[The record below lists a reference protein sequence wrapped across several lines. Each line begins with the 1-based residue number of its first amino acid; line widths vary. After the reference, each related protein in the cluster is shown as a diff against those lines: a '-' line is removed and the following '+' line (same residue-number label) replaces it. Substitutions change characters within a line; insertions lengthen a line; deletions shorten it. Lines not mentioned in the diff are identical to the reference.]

1 MRMRN
6 WIKKPVVSALGL
18 ALLVLACG
26 GGEEQAA
33 ADRQQIQSTLEEYLP
48 KLAEAYA
55 SGSVQGLRGLAAEKE
70 VAMVDKWIR
79 DMAAEGREIR
89 AMFGGLTI
97 EDITTWGHANAYV
110 TTVEL
115 WTVETW
121 TTSGQRLG
129 GGERRDRVKYQM
141 KREGDVWQILY
152 RNRQDT

>member
-1 MRMRN
+1 M
-6 WIKKPVVSALGL
+6 ALVFL
-18 ALLVLACG
+18 PTLACR
-26 GGEEQAA
+26 GGEEQAV

-55 SGSVQGLRGLAAEKE
+55 SGSVDGLRGLAAEKE

-79 DMAAEGREIR
+79 DVAAEGREIR
-89 AMFGGLTI
+89 ATFGGLTI

-129 GGERRDRVKYQM
+129 GGERRDRVQYQM